1 MVPCTAPASVPLRK
15 MSYAMTATLS
25 VEAVQVRLTLV
36 PLAVPLR
43 LVGVLGGVG
52 SGQAGGGML
61 IVGLL
66 PCGTLPAA
74 SRACT
79 YRPHCTFCTTAKLV
93 DSVLP
98 STDLMSWPSWNT
110 S

>member
-25 VEAVQVRLTLV
+25 VEAVQVRLTLA

-66 PCGTLPAA
+66 PFGTLPGA
-74 SRACT
+74 SRGCT
-79 YRPHCTFCTTAKLV
+79 DQPQLAFCSPAEPVHRGVPATGLE
-93 DSVLP
+93 
-98 STDLMSWPSWNT
+98 SWP
-110 S
+110 